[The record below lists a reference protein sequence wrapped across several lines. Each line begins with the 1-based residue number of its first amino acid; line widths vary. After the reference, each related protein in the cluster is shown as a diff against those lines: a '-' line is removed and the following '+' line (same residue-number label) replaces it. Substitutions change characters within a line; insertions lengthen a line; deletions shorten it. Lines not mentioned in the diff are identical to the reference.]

1 MGASMKIV
9 STAILAVLLVS
20 ASSVCCYAD
29 GNMIGRDPTYS
40 KGGARGISHGGSGG
54 APMATCPAGTC
65 SKAGTA
71 YAMDAKYC
79 SAANCKKK

>member
-1 MGASMKIV
+1 MKIV

-20 ASSVCCYAD
+20 TTSVCCYAD

-40 KGGARGISHGGSGG
+40 KAGARGVSHGGSGG
-54 APMATCPAGTC
+54 GAMGQCPAGTC

-71 YAMDAKYC
+71 YAQDVKYC
-79 SAANCKKK
+79 SAKNCKK